1 MKFYE
6 REDLLQELRAI
17 QDAAATQAQM
27 TAITGRRRSG
37 RTQLIMKATEGR
49 PTLYFYIARKAES
62 ILCYEFQDEMQ
73 QRLELPLMGDIHDF
87 RTLLKQIM
95 AASKE
100 RTFNVVID
108 EVQEFNTINQGIYTD
123 LQNIWDRNKDRSHL
137 CLFLLG
143 SDTAPSMRLFDGNHA
158 PLAGRVTNRFCLK
171 PYSSAALR
179 HIMAEHYP
187 EFTAKDLLAFW
198 TFTGGVQGYVE
209 KLVREGAFTADAII
223 DMVTREDS
231 YFLNEGRSLLVEDF
245 GKEYTI
251 YFSILACIAL
261 DITSRSLIEEY
272 IQKEIGGY
280 LTRLETDF
288 HLIRKQTPLFS
299 KSGSKNVRYTLDDNF
314 LRFWFRYI
322 YRNMQLVS
330 TGKLDELREKI
341 RSDFDAYAEKCLL
354 GYYVQQFRE
363 CGEFTT
369 IGGWWD
375 HRGENDLDL
384 IGINENTHKAVVA
397 RVAYEQ
403 TEADLHTLARK
414 TAVLPE
420 VFQGYEVEYR
430 SLGLEGLMP

>member
-1 MKFYE
+1 MKFHE
-6 REDLLQELRAI
+6 REDLLQELRDI
-17 QDAAATQAQM
+17 QDAAGQQAQM

-37 RTQLIMKATEGR
+37 RTQLLMKATEGR

-73 QRLELPLMGDIHDF
+73 QKLDIPLLGDIHDF

-108 EVQEFNTINQGIYTD
+108 DVQEFNTINQGIYTD

-143 SDTAPSMRLFDGNHA
+143 SDTAPSTRLFDGNHA
-158 PLAGRVTNRFCLK
+158 PLAGRVTRRIQLK

-179 HIMAEHYP
+179 QILAEHYP

-198 TFTGGVQGYVE
+198 TFTGGVQGYVD
-209 KLVREGAFTADAII
+209 KLVRAGAFTADAII
-223 DMVTREDS
+223 DLVCREDS
-231 YFLNEGRSLLVEDF
+231 FFLNEGKALLVEDF

-261 DITSRSLIEEY
+261 DITSRSQIEEY

-314 LRFWFRYI
+314 LRFWFRYV
-322 YRNMQLVS
+322 YRNIQLVS
-330 TGKLDELREKI
+330 THRLDLLREKI
-341 RSDFDAYAEKCLL
+341 RADFDRYAEKCLL
-354 GYYVQQFRE
+354 GYYVQQFQE

-384 IGINENTHKAVVA
+384 IGINEDTHKAVVA

>member
-37 RTQLIMKATEGR
+37 RTQLIMKATEDR

-341 RSDFDAYAEKCLL
+341 RSDFDAYSEKCLL